1 MGAEYSRARCA
12 ELIREVN
19 EYMSVVAF
27 DRYGLHLENAV
38 CDPTEVIDK
47 INGIYERVISN
58 FENEHLA
65 LVGALL
71 RSTFAVRGA
80 IAENFNRLYDLAEKR
95 EAETGS
101 RLLIGLSRVQ

>member
-12 ELIREVN
+12 GLIREVN
-19 EYMSVVAF
+19 EYMRVAAF
-27 DRYGLHLENAV
+27 DRGGQHLENAA
-38 CDPTEVIDK
+38 CDPTEVVEK

-80 IAENFNRLYDLAEKR
+80 ITGNFNKLFDLAEKR
-95 EAETGS
+95 EAEAGS
-101 RLLIGLSRVQ
+101 RLLVGLSRVQ